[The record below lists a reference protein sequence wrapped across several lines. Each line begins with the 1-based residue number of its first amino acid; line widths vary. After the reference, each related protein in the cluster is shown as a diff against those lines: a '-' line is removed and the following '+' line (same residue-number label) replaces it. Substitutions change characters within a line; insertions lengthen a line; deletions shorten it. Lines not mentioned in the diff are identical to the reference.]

1 MARRQSF
8 IKRQLSVYSTGEWV
22 GGIFMCPG
30 NLADDG
36 VECTNENSTP
46 LWPLVATDFSHYQ
59 ENVRAHSLIRSSVLV
74 SYDTKALDSKTNPY
88 PSQTEIPRDWDT
100 YIDVSEGYKDGNVKL
115 FENVGLDTWYYLLN
129 TVRKYSK
136 GIGYLVTKPSSAFF
150 NSVGDLRARR
160 PTRKLEP
167 KVSYEQ
173 QPEKFHPVP
182 MLAYLEHPEL
192 TREALKNALKSVK
205 ILSIESD
212 EENVSGLVINSHEE
226 NAKVLETH
234 IDKQTKRLMF
244 EEDSFEGFDALG
256 TPVESVHSFADDSF
270 FQQATENPE
279 SVTFNQVIHLA
290 RILPD
295 QVFEKIR
302 ARFQKASSGAME
314 NLKSEE
320 KSQRFSH
327 SVLEGYDASS
337 LLESFL
343 KT

>member
-1 MARRQSF
+1 MARRRRF
-8 IKRQLSVYSTGEWV
+8 TKRQLSVYSTGEWV

-36 VECTNENSTP
+36 VECTNENTTP

-59 ENVRAHSLIRSSVLV
+59 ENVRAHSLIRSSILV
-74 SYDTKALDSKTNPY
+74 SYNTEALDSKTNPY
-88 PSQTEIPRDWDT
+88 PSQTEIPNDWDT
-100 YIDVSEGYKDGNVKL
+100 YIDVSEGYRDGNVRL
-115 FENVGLDTWYYLLN
+115 FENVGLDTWYYFLN

-160 PTRKLEP
+160 PTRQLEP

-205 ILSIESD
+205 ILSIED
-212 EENVSGLVINSHEE
+212 DENVSGSTINRHEE
-226 NAKVLETH
+226 NNQVLETN
-234 IDKQTKRLMF
+234 IEQQTKSLMV

-256 TPVESVHSFADDSF
+256 TPIESMHSLADDSF
-270 FQQATENPE
+270 LRQVTETPE

-290 RILPD
+290 SILPD

-302 ARFQKASSGAME
+302 ARFQKASSEAME
-314 NLKSEE
+314 KKSGD
-320 KSQRFSH
+320 KTQRFSH